1 MAPTLF
7 FTPRA
12 SGRDYYRGNIDTS
25 AALPGPGNTWPST
38 LMNTLSSTEK
48 YSVPLP
54 AFAYISTS

>member
-12 SGRDYYRGNIDTS
+12 SGLGYCGNSDTR
-25 AALPGPGNTWPST
+25 AALLGPGNTWPET
-38 LMNTLSSTEK
+38 LMNTLSFTEK

-54 AFAYISTS
+54 ALAYISTS